1 MSLVRVFHS
10 PQSRS
15 QKDNTKIPP
24 VDFFFS
30 ISEKRKKRIKK
41 NPFVKYQDHCFQV
54 GLTKVMGIYKQFF
67 PVFGNQFP

>member
-24 VDFFFS
+24 VDFFS
-30 ISEKRKKRIKK
+30 ISEKKEEK
-41 NPFVKYQDHCFQV
+41 NKEKSIC
-54 GLTKVMGIYKQFF
+54 KVPRSLLSSWFDQSNGHL
-67 PVFGNQFP
+67 

>member
-1 MSLVRVFHS
+1 VYF
-10 PQSRS
+10 
-15 QKDNTKIPP
+15 IPP
-24 VDFFFS
+24 KVDLRKTTQKSPLLIFFS